1 MLRHKEPYLSFYRIL
16 GYCPHRIE
24 LYQQAVTHRSAVAS
38 DENGRKINNERL
50 EFLGDAVFTL
60 VTADILYHAFPE
72 KREGFLSSSRSRII
86 QRETLNRIA
95 LEIGLNKLV
104 RADIQITSHNNYI
117 YGNAFEALIGA
128 IYLDCGFKQCR
139 RFIAE
144 RIFARYIDLEQI
156 TQTDINFK
164 SKLVEWGQRHRV
176 NIDWKLENS
185 TLDSNNNPVFTV
197 RAIAGHIEGKAATGY
212 SKKEAQQTSTVIK
225 HQERFISHIEKKVDN
240 RKPGRKAPF
249 HRKNLIIRP
258 GQQRFYRFTLRTDS
272 LPQIGNTVCRR
283 EIVLTI

>member
-104 RADIQITSHNNYI
+104 RADIQITSAMNLRHCLNPIRKIPLRKKKKTRTAENNSLPFLI
-117 YGNAFEALIGA
+117 Y
-128 IYLDCGFKQCR
+128 
-139 RFIAE
+139 
-144 RIFARYIDLEQI
+144 
-156 TQTDINFK
+156 
-164 SKLVEWGQRHRV
+164 
-176 NIDWKLENS
+176 
-185 TLDSNNNPVFTV
+185 
-197 RAIAGHIEGKAATGY
+197 
-212 SKKEAQQTSTVIK
+212 QTSTVIK

-249 HRKNLIIRP
+249 HRKDLIIRP
-258 GQQRFYRFTLRTDS
+258 GQ
-272 LPQIGNTVCRR
+272 
-283 EIVLTI
+283 

>member
-95 LEIGLNKLV
+95 LEIGLN
-104 RADIQITSHNNYI
+104 
-117 YGNAFEALIGA
+117 
-128 IYLDCGFKQCR
+128 
-139 RFIAE
+139 
-144 RIFARYIDLEQI
+144 
-156 TQTDINFK
+156 
-164 SKLVEWGQRHRV
+164 
-176 NIDWKLENS
+176 
-185 TLDSNNNPVFTV
+185 
-197 RAIAGHIEGKAATGY
+197 
-212 SKKEAQQTSTVIK
+212 
-225 HQERFISHIEKKVDN
+225 
-240 RKPGRKAPF
+240 
-249 HRKNLIIRP
+249 
-258 GQQRFYRFTLRTDS
+258 
-272 LPQIGNTVCRR
+272 
-283 EIVLTI
+283 

>member
-1 MLRHKEPYLSFYRIL
+1 M
-16 GYCPHRIE
+16 
-24 LYQQAVTHRSAVAS
+24 
-38 DENGRKINNERL
+38 
-50 EFLGDAVFTL
+50 
-60 VTADILYHAFPE
+60 
-72 KREGFLSSSRSRII
+72 SSSRSRII

-164 SKLVEWGQRHRV
+164 SNLVEWGQRHRV

-212 SKKEAQQTSTVIK
+212 SKKEAQQKASQYILK
-225 HQERFISHIEKKVDN
+225 QLHQDKDFLRAILYDESHKKDSVEKKEEN
-240 RKPGRKAPF
+240 KNGR
-249 HRKNLIIRP
+249 
-258 GQQRFYRFTLRTDS
+258 
-272 LPQIGNTVCRR
+272 
-283 EIVLTI
+283 E

>member
-144 RIFARYIDLEQI
+144 RISPLYRLGTNYPDRYQLQIETRRVGTTPPCEYRLEARKF
-156 TQTDINFK
+156 NFG
-164 SKLVEWGQRHRV
+164 LQ
-176 NIDWKLENS
+176 
-185 TLDSNNNPVFTV
+185 
-197 RAIAGHIEGKAATGY
+197 
-212 SKKEAQQTSTVIK
+212 
-225 HQERFISHIEKKVDN
+225 
-240 RKPGRKAPF
+240 
-249 HRKNLIIRP
+249 
-258 GQQRFYRFTLRTDS
+258 
-272 LPQIGNTVCRR
+272 
-283 EIVLTI
+283 

>member
-1 MLRHKEPYLSFYRIL
+1 MLRHKEPYSSFYRIL
-16 GYCPHRIE
+16 GYYPRRIE
-24 LYQQAVTHRSAVAS
+24 LYQQAVTHRSAAVS

-95 LEIGLNKLV
+95 LEIGLDKLV
-104 RADIQITSHNNYI
+104 QADIQFTSHNNYI

-144 RIFARYIDLEQI
+144 HIFDRYIDLEQI

-185 TLDSNNNPVFTV
+185 TFDEKNNPLFTV
-197 RAIAGHIEGKAATGY
+197 RAIAGHIEGKPATGY
-212 SKKEAQQTSTVIK
+212 SKKEAQQKASQYILK
-225 HQERFISHIEKKVDN
+225 QLHQDKDFLRAILYDESRKKDTAEEN
-240 RKPGRKAPF
+240 ENKEGR
-249 HRKNLIIRP
+249 
-258 GQQRFYRFTLRTDS
+258 
-272 LPQIGNTVCRR
+272 
-283 EIVLTI
+283 E

>member
-104 RADIQITSHNNYI
+104 RYPNH
-117 YGNAFEALIGA
+117 L
-128 IYLDCGFKQCR
+128 
-139 RFIAE
+139 
-144 RIFARYIDLEQI
+144 
-156 TQTDINFK
+156 
-164 SKLVEWGQRHRV
+164 
-176 NIDWKLENS
+176 
-185 TLDSNNNPVFTV
+185 
-197 RAIAGHIEGKAATGY
+197 
-212 SKKEAQQTSTVIK
+212 AQQLHLRK
-225 HQERFISHIEKKVDN
+225 RFRGPYRGHLSRLRIQTMSQIHRRAYFRPLYRLGTNYPDRYQLQIETRRMGTTPPCEYRLEA
-240 RKPGRKAPF
+240 RKFNFG
-249 HRKNLIIRP
+249 L
-258 GQQRFYRFTLRTDS
+258 Q
-272 LPQIGNTVCRR
+272 
-283 EIVLTI
+283 

>member
-95 LEIGLNKLV
+95 LEIGLNKSP
-104 RADIQITSHNNYI
+104 RTTIT
-117 YGNAFEALIGA
+117 FTE
-128 IYLDCGFKQCR
+128 
-139 RFIAE
+139 
-144 RIFARYIDLEQI
+144 
-156 TQTDINFK
+156 
-164 SKLVEWGQRHRV
+164 
-176 NIDWKLENS
+176 
-185 TLDSNNNPVFTV
+185 TLS
-197 RAIAGHIEGKAATGY
+197 R
-212 SKKEAQQTSTVIK
+212 
-225 HQERFISHIEKKVDN
+225 
-240 RKPGRKAPF
+240 
-249 HRKNLIIRP
+249 L
-258 GQQRFYRFTLRTDS
+258 L
-272 LPQIGNTVCRR
+272 
-283 EIVLTI
+283 

>member
-86 QRETLNRIA
+86 QRDTLNRIA
-95 LEIGLNKLV
+95 LEIGLNKLG

-212 SKKEAQQTSTVIK
+212 SKKEAQQKASQYILK
-225 HQERFISHIEKKVDN
+225 QLHQDKDFLRAILYDESHKKDSVEKKEEN
-240 RKPGRKAPF
+240 KNGR
-249 HRKNLIIRP
+249 
-258 GQQRFYRFTLRTDS
+258 
-272 LPQIGNTVCRR
+272 
-283 EIVLTI
+283 E

>member
-176 NIDWKLENS
+176 ILDWKLENS

-212 SKKEAQQTSTVIK
+212 SKKEAQQKASQYILK
-225 HQERFISHIEKKVDN
+225 QLHQDKDFLRAILYDESHKKDSVEKKEEN
-240 RKPGRKAPF
+240 KNGR
-249 HRKNLIIRP
+249 
-258 GQQRFYRFTLRTDS
+258 
-272 LPQIGNTVCRR
+272 
-283 EIVLTI
+283 E